1 MSYAGNHWTGAGGI
15 SSVFSFL
22 FFRRPFLFLSI
33 SKISRNVSFVFVC
46 FFNKPWRLK
55 WKSRV
60 EKIQEFYSSQQQQ
73 LVFSLETKISL
84 ELIQPCIESGPPKR
98 SVSIRCGPFRQYVL
112 WDSRRGLL
120 CSTWLEFE
128 NIFFFFSV
136 LIILLLHWAIAIGR
150 VVGGGKRAVFFYTC
164 PRGIP
169 SSSQLVWAICCPVI
183 LSAVQRDHLEK
194 TNNSHK
200 ATTYTAG
207 RDYLVFFFLLLP
219 PPLIFILCFHHS
231 EMMDLLLLDASI
243 GGVLQVSEK

>member
-1 MSYAGNHWTGAGGI
+1 MFRS
-15 SSVFSFL
+15 FSC
-22 FFRRPFLFLSI
+22 
-33 SKISRNVSFVFVC
+33 V

-60 EKIQEFYSSQQQQ
+60 GKNSRVLFISTTTTG
-73 LVFSLETKISL
+73 FSLETKISS
-84 ELIQPCIESGPPKR
+84 ELIQPCIEIGPPKR

-112 WDSRRGLL
+112 WDSGRGLL

-150 VVGGGKRAVFFYTC
+150 VVGGEREPSSFIHVREAFRHHLSSFGPFVAQSSSRLY
-164 PRGIP
+164 RGIILRK
-169 SSSQLVWAICCPVI
+169 QTIAIRQQHI
-183 LSAVQRDHLEK
+183 LLE
-194 TNNSHK
+194 
-200 ATTYTAG
+200 
-207 RDYLVFFFLLLP
+207 DIILFFLLP

-231 EMMDLLLLDASI
+231 EMMDLLLLLLLDASI